1 MKRTNGKR
9 MAFFENKKQLKE
21 WLQKITLEMDMEA
34 IEYQLPSGSQVA
46 FISKKAG
53 IIFAPNIVHAIKC
66 EENPYYK
73 KCDIHKLQTETI
85 DAVLNIDEMHPE
97 MLNYLLENKMLQD
110 GDLSNIAPC
119 KLGNEI
125 FSHNIDFIARNHR
138 RHFYHDH
145 DY

>member
-1 MKRTNGKR
+1 MCNTLLFNRLKSYVSAWIVSIKL
-9 MAFFENKKQLKE
+9 FFLKK
-21 WLQKITLEMDMEA
+21 D
-34 IEYQLPSGSQVA
+34 
-46 FISKKAG
+46 F
-53 IIFAPNIVHAIKC
+53 
-66 EENPYYK
+66 
-73 KCDIHKLQTETI
+73 
-85 DAVLNIDEMHPE
+85 
-97 MLNYLLENKMLQD
+97 